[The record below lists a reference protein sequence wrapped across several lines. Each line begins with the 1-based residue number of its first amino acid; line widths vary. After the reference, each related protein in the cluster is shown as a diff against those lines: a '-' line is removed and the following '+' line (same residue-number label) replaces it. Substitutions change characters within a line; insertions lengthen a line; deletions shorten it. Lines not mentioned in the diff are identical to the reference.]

1 MKHFYTLL
9 ILLIAFLYSSA
20 QTEIKN
26 GVVVDHGAEKII
38 KQTVSKLKKDTPLS
52 FSVDYDIS
60 NGTKT
65 IEKGKASFLSSN
77 DKYRVISTSFE
88 DYCDGKNLWH
98 YDKKSNEVELS
109 EVEDGKSMFN
119 FVKILDTYA
128 KLFRPKLIRKDYLG
142 KTQVNIIDLTPQKR
156 SSVTKVRLWIA
167 TSSNVIVKMQVNI
180 NDGSKNTYS
189 FSNYKSKVTTNNSD
203 FTFPKTK
210 YPKVKQVDLR

>member
-1 MKHFYTLL
+1 MKRFYTIL
-9 ILLIAFLYSSA
+9 ILLFAFLFASA

-60 NGTKT
+60 NGSKT
-65 IEKGKASFLSSN
+65 TEKGKASFLSSN
-77 DKYRVISTSFE
+77 DKYRVISNAFE
-88 DYCDGKNLWH
+88 DYCDGKTLWH
-98 YDKKSNEVELS
+98 YDKKSNEVEIT
-109 EVEDGKSMFN
+109 EVEDGKSLFN
-119 FVKILDTYA
+119 FVKIIDTYT
-128 KLFRPKLIRKDYLG
+128 KSFRPKLIRKDYLG

-156 SSVTKVRLWIA
+156 SSITKVRLWIA
-167 TSSNVIVKMQVNI
+167 TSSNIIVKMQVNI

>member
-128 KLFRPKLIRKDYLG
+128 KSFRPKLIRKDYLG

-156 SSVTKVRLWIA
+156 SSVTKVRLWVS

>member
-98 YDKKSNEVELS
+98 YDKKNNEVELS

-128 KLFRPKLIRKDYLG
+128 KSFRPKLIRKDYLG

>member
-1 MKHFYTLL
+1 MKRFYTIL
-9 ILLIAFLYSSA
+9 ILLFAFLFASA

-60 NGTKT
+60 NGSKT
-65 IEKGKASFLSSN
+65 TEKGKASFLSSN
-77 DKYRVISTSFE
+77 DKYRVISNAFE
-88 DYCDGKNLWH
+88 DYCDGKTLWH
-98 YDKKSNEVELS
+98 YDKKSNEVEIT
-109 EVEDGKSMFN
+109 EVEDGKSLFN
-119 FVKILDTYA
+119 FVKIIDTYT
-128 KLFRPKLIRKDYLG
+128 KSFRPKLIRKDYLG

-156 SSVTKVRLWIA
+156 SSITKVRLWIV
-167 TSSNVIVKMQVNI
+167 TSSNIIVKMQVNI

>member
-1 MKHFYTLL
+1 MKRFYTIL
-9 ILLIAFLYSSA
+9 ILLFAFLFASA

-60 NGTKT
+60 NGSKT
-65 IEKGKASFLSSN
+65 TEKGKASFLSSN
-77 DKYRVISTSFE
+77 DKYRVISNAFE
-88 DYCDGKNLWH
+88 DYCDGKTLWH
-98 YDKKSNEVELS
+98 YDKKSNEVEIT
-109 EVEDGKSMFN
+109 EVEDGKSLFN
-119 FVKILDTYA
+119 FVKIIDTYT
-128 KLFRPKLIRKDYLG
+128 KSFRPKLIRKDYLG

-156 SSVTKVRLWIA
+156 SSITKVRLWIA
-167 TSSNVIVKMQVNI
+167 TSSNIIVKMQVNI

-203 FTFPKTK
+203 FTFPKAK

>member
-88 DYCDGKNLWH
+88 DYCDSKNLWH

-128 KLFRPKLIRKDYLG
+128 KSFRPKLIRKDYLG

>member
-1 MKHFYTLL
+1 MKRFYTIL
-9 ILLIAFLYSSA
+9 ILLFAFLFASA

-60 NGTKT
+60 NGSKT
-65 IEKGKASFLSSN
+65 TEKGKASFLSSN
-77 DKYRVISTSFE
+77 DKYRVISNAFE
-88 DYCDGKNLWH
+88 DYCDGKTLWH
-98 YDKKSNEVELS
+98 YDKKSNEVEITEL
-109 EVEDGKSMFN
+109 EDGKSLFN
-119 FVKILDTYA
+119 FVKIIDTYT
-128 KLFRPKLIRKDYLG
+128 KSFRPKLIRKDYLG

-156 SSVTKVRLWIA
+156 SSITKVRLWIA
-167 TSSNVIVKMQVNI
+167 TSSNIIVKMQVNI

-203 FTFPKTK
+203 FTFPKAK

>member
-98 YDKKSNEVELS
+98 YDKKSNEVEIS
-109 EVEDGKSMFN
+109 EIEDGKSMFN

-128 KLFRPKLIRKDYLG
+128 KSFRPKLIRKDYLG